1 MEKASVSRTSALV
14 TGGCGFI
21 GSHVVDRLVG
31 MGLHVMVMDD
41 LSSDSNSKFYHND
54 KAAFFKI
61 DISDAE
67 KVSDFFE
74 SNKVDWVF
82 HLAAESRIQPAIE
95 NPLYAVKVN
104 VQGTCNL
111 LQAARLNGV
120 SRFIYS
126 STSSAYG
133 LVHDPRLRGIPSP
146 PLSEDMKRDCLN
158 PYSVSKCAG
167 EDFCKIYSSLYGL
180 NTVCFRYFNVY
191 GERQPTRGQYAPV
204 IGLFQRQ
211 VENGEPMTI
220 VGDGLQKRDFTYV
233 GDVAE
238 ANILAAKS
246 DDEKIFGEVF
256 NVGSGKNYSVLDIAE
271 MIGDNWIHIPPRPG
285 EARVSLADNSK
296 IKNALGWEPTID
308 IAEWVRLGRI
318 S

>member
-1 MEKASVSRTSALV
+1 
-14 TGGCGFI
+14 
-21 GSHVVDRLVG
+21 
-31 MGLHVMVMDD
+31 
-41 LSSDSNSKFYHND
+41 
-54 KAAFFKI
+54 
-61 DISDAE
+61 
-67 KVSDFFE
+67 
-74 SNKVDWVF
+74 
-82 HLAAESRIQPAIE
+82 
-95 NPLYAVKVN
+95 
-104 VQGTCNL
+104 
-111 LQAARLNGV
+111 
-120 SRFIYS
+120 
-126 STSSAYG
+126 
-133 LVHDPRLRGIPSP
+133 
-146 PLSEDMKRDCLN
+146 
-158 PYSVSKCAG
+158 
-167 EDFCKIYSSLYGL
+167 
-180 NTVCFRYFNVY
+180 VCFRYFNVY

-271 MIGDNWIHIPPRPG
+271 MIGDNWIHIPPRLG

-308 IAEWVRLGRI
+308 IAEWIRLGNT
-318 S
+318 

>member
-1 MEKASVSRTSALV
+1 VEKVSVSRPSALV

-31 MGLHVMVMDD
+31 MGLQVMVMDD
-41 LSSDSNSKFYHND
+41 LSSESNSKFYHND
-54 KAAFFKI
+54 KANFFKI

-95 NPLYAVKVN
+95 NPLYAVRVN

-120 SRFIYS
+120 SRFMYS
-126 STSSAYG
+126 STSAAYG
-133 LVHDPRLRGIPSP
+133 LANDP

-158 PYSVSKCAG
+158 PYSASKCVG
-167 EDFCKIYSSLYGL
+167 EDFCKIYNSLYGL

-246 DDEKIFGEVF
+246 DNEKIFGEVF

-271 MIGDNWIHIPPRPG
+271 MIGDNWTHIPPRPG

-296 IKNALGWEPTID
+296 IKNALGWEPTVD
-308 IAEWVRLGRI
+308 ISEWVRLGSI
-318 S
+318 L